1 MSLKQRIITIF
12 TVISLIAGISVFS
25 VYALLKNMSLDG
37 RVVNHG
43 GIIRGATQRLVKLEL
58 AGVPSDALR
67 VKIQNIIAGLIN
79 GDDQLNLPPAGTDAF
94 RSIML
99 EIQASFTNISREI
112 NNFRTK
118 GSDSAPLFKASE
130 DFFELTNRAVFL
142 AEENA
147 MSKVARL
154 KAIQCLVFAVMVGT
168 CVGFGILIHRKFV
181 IPLSN
186 MTGVIKDSS
195 RNCIRAA
202 HVIEG
207 MSDSFASGA
216 FEQTA
221 SIEETSASL
230 EEITGMTETNK
241 GHTDE
246 ANVLA
251 KKARGNGDEGVQAME
266 EMMRA
271 MDDINESS
279 NEVAKIIES
288 IDEIA
293 FQTNIL
299 ALNAAVEA
307 ARAGDAGMGF
317 AVVADEV
324 RNLAQRSAEAARETS
339 VKINH
344 SLSNSRRGQEASSKA
359 LGQLKELVATIHRM
373 DDLTNDIA
381 LSCNEQNQGI
391 QQINSAVNNICEIT
405 QKNAANAEQCRSE
418 TLTLTTGSDQLI
430 ESVANLQNMVLGGY
444 VPQKNVG
451 TKRKSGSKHVEQKV
465 TKPATPHKT
474 PSEFSSHPRTNGNG
488 SLVKSNGRGNGG
500 FKVELGDDA
509 LAEFRD
515 F

>member
-1 MSLKQRIITIF
+1 MSLKKRIITIF
-12 TVISLIAGISVFS
+12 MVISLIAGVSVFS
-25 VYALLKNMSLDG
+25 VYAMLKDMSLDG

-67 VKIQNIIAGLIN
+67 AKIQNIIAGLIN
-79 GDDQLNLPPAGTDAF
+79 GDEKLNLPPAGTDAF

-99 EIQASFTNISREI
+99 EIQASFANISGEI
-112 NNFRTK
+112 NKFRTE
-118 GSDSAPLFKASE
+118 GNNQEQLFQASE

-147 MSKVARL
+147 TSKVSHL
-154 KAIQCLVFAVMVGT
+154 KAIQLIVFAIMVGT
-168 CVGFGILIHRKFV
+168 CVGFGVLINRKFV
-181 IPLSN
+181 TPLPHIA
-186 MTGVIKDSS
+186 GVIKDSS
-195 RNCIRAA
+195 SNCIRAA

-216 FEQTA
+216 FQQTA

-359 LGQLKELVATIHRM
+359 LDQLKELVATFHKM

-405 QKNAANAEQCRSE
+405 QKNAANAEHCRSE
-418 TLTLTTGSDQLI
+418 TLTLTTGSDKLI
-430 ESVANLQNMVLGGY
+430 ESVANLHDMVQGDHTAQTTPSPKKKSVSKPAGQKTTKP
-444 VPQKNVG
+444 VAPQKP
-451 TKRKSGSKHVEQKV
+451 RSGLS
-465 TKPATPHKT
+465 A
-474 PSEFSSHPRTNGNG
+474 HPRTNGNG
-488 SLVKSNGRGNGG
+488 SAVHTNGRGNGDV
-500 FKVELGDDA
+500 KVELNDTEM
-509 LAEFRD
+509 AEFRD